1 MKQPQTQKKLRQ
13 SILSF
18 LTLISLQGMVSA
30 LEVGD
35 EVSAKTVGKAE
46 FIQGS
51 APEKWE
57 KGKVYVLECW
67 ATWCA
72 PCIAAIPHVDGLYD
86 KYRDQGL
93 VMIGMNVFEDGRDKV
108 VKFVDEK
115 SEGMSYPVAYVGRGG
130 AFENEWLKPAGVKG
144 IPHAFVVKDGRLL
157 FKTHPM
163 KLTSQMIE
171 TLLEGGE
178 AESELLARMKSAEEN
193 KGTLQQN
200 LMAFKNAKNASDAA
214 AMETAMAGVR
224 NLNPDDSN
232 LAPMAIELKLVKK
245 QWLEL
250 KDQLEKMLKKA
261 EIPPTYISTKIV
273 PKIVEEED
281 VSPAL
286 LQFLVETLNR
296 GKSRPGATKTLV
308 ALLQSKLGNKDEALQ
323 AAKAGLEEVKKGG
336 KFPVEPFEA
345 FVRSIEDDDPLTLDA
360 LNQALKEAMKEK

>member
-1 MKQPQTQKKLRQ
+1 MKQPQTKKKLRK

-30 LEVGD
+30 LDVGD
-35 EVSAKTVGKAE
+35 EVSAKAVGKAE

-178 AESELLARMKSAEEN
+178 AESKLLARMKSAEEN

-250 KDQLEKMLKKA
+250 KDQ
-261 EIPPTYISTKIV
+261 
-273 PKIVEEED
+273 
-281 VSPAL
+281 
-286 LQFLVETLNR
+286 
-296 GKSRPGATKTLV
+296 
-308 ALLQSKLGNKDEALQ
+308 
-323 AAKAGLEEVKKGG
+323 
-336 KFPVEPFEA
+336 
-345 FVRSIEDDDPLTLDA
+345 
-360 LNQALKEAMKEK
+360 